1 VSLTHLLDTKT
12 CIYVINRRP
21 PHVAEKFAQHAPD
34 AVGLS
39 SITLAELRYGVAKSG
54 SAKNAAVLEAFIQ
67 PLEIV
72 PFDAEATRH
81 YGPLRHALQQQG
93 RPIGAMD
100 LLIAAHALA
109 LGVTLVTNNVKE
121 FERVERLELENWF

>member
-1 VSLTHLLDTKT
+1 MSLTHLLDTNT
-12 CIYVINRRP
+12 CIYIINRRP
-21 PHVAEKFAQHAPD
+21 PHVAENFAQHAPD

-39 SITLAELRYGVAKSG
+39 SITLAELRYGVTKSG

-81 YGPLRHALQQQG
+81 YGSLRSLLEKQG
-93 RPIGAMD
+93 TPIGAMD

-109 LGVTLVTNNVKE
+109 LGVTVVTNNVKE
-121 FERVERLELENWF
+121 FERVEGLELENWF

>member
-1 VSLTHLLDTKT
+1 MSLTHLLDTNT
-12 CIYVINRRP
+12 CIYIINRRP
-21 PHVAEKFAQHAPD
+21 PHVAEKFAQHPPD

-39 SITLAELRYGVAKSG
+39 SITLAELRYGVTKSG

-72 PFDAEATRH
+72 PFDAEATRY
-81 YGPLRHALQQQG
+81 YGSLRSLLEKQG
-93 RPIGAMD
+93 TPIGAMD

-109 LGVTLVTNNVKE
+109 LGVTLVTNNVRE
-121 FERVERLELENWF
+121 FERVEGLELENWF